1 MKMKTLHNNENILN
15 EFIKNTQIQS
25 LKTLICKKL
34 HLEKRAFYKKYQ
46 VMTNNRFI
54 KKN

>member
-1 MKMKTLHNNENILN
+1 MKTLHNNENIPN

-34 HLEKRAFYKKYQ
+34 HLEKKQFIK
-46 VMTNNRFI
+46 NNRL
-54 KKN
+54 